1 MKPLKLIMS
10 AFGPYAEKTEIDFT
24 KLGDKGLYLVTGDTG
39 AGKTMIFDA
48 LTYALYGKT
57 SGNVRDAVMLRSQYA
72 DKEIPTFVELNFSIH
87 GKLYNIKRNPSYIRP
102 KKYGNS
108 TTNEP
113 ARAELCFP
121 DGREPLTKISDVDKE
136 IVRILGLTH
145 TQFTQIAMIAQG
157 QFRKF
162 LDSNTDEKIKIF
174 RELFR
179 TNIYAELQNR
189 LTAYSNRAKAEYK
202 VLKQN
207 VVLELE
213 HIVCIDYPKQ
223 LEQLER
229 LKEIKFEEHIDDAEV
244 LVKELVALDNER
256 YKSLKEQEENLS
268 DKLVGLDKKIEQF
281 KLCHEWKEKKE
292 QAEKRLTE
300 LDVQQRLL
308 KDSIKLLEEKI
319 KPLEKAEKF
328 LEESERDYEQQQEK
342 YNNLKSQENK
352 LSVQKKLVQELS
364 EQEER
369 IINRQKFLDKS
380 FLQGQDNLQKIRDAE
395 MNLVQK
401 SHEETL
407 LGEKQEK
414 LDNFLNVYEKCYT
427 HYRDFEKKKIDT
439 ENAVKYAEELEFVYN
454 DYNFRFLGAQ
464 AGFLAQTL
472 KDDSPCPVCGSCKHP
487 HPALLADSA
496 VNEAKVN
503 TAKDRMI
510 AAKSKADK
518 LKGEK
523 KKAEEIFIKEKEEV
537 LLLAEKVLGSNESK
551 QFRKLALERKDEV
564 IEKRTTLQEEIR
576 ALEVMV
582 QALPSCKEELEKLER
597 QKQEI
602 QGSFLQC
609 KKEKGMAEGIVLAQQ
624 KQMEIELQTFESLS
638 MVTDFSEKIKLALEL
653 LKMKSVEADKQRK
666 TAAEHY
672 QLYLQYNTDIDNLQK
687 QQNTLGINIAAEKT
701 NWEISSKELEKL
713 PLAEDEQLFL
723 QERKELAMEKTFLAD
738 KIKDVFFRIETNRNL
753 VKKVSDSKQKLKYAK
768 KESIYLEGLAS
779 TMDGNNGKHRINLET
794 YVQMHYFDKILQ
806 RANLR
811 LLRMTSGQYELKR
824 DTMQEEEHKT
834 GNSKTGLDLLVNDH
848 YSGSLRSVKT
858 LSGGESF
865 MASLALALGLA
876 DEVQSSAGGIQLD
889 AMFVDEG
896 FGSLDDNALQQA
908 ISALQ
913 GLSEGRCLVGIISH
927 VNDLQEMIDKKIIV
941 TKNRLQDKV
950 GSRIIIES

>member
-1 MKPLKLIMS
+1 MKPLQLIMS

-24 KLGDKGLYLVTGDTG
+24 RLGDNGLYLVTGDTG

-72 DKEIPTFVELNFSIH
+72 DKEIPTFVELRFSIH
-87 GKLYNIKRNPSYIRP
+87 GKLYNIKRNPSYVRP

-121 DGREPLTKISDVDKE
+121 DGREPLTKISDVDRE

-202 VLKQN
+202 GLKQN
-207 VVLELE
+207 VLLELE
-213 HIVCIDYPKQ
+213 DIVCIDYPKQ

-244 LVKELVALDNER
+244 LVKELVALDNEQ

-268 DKLVGLDKKIEQF
+268 DKLIELNKKIEQF
-281 KLCHEWKEKKE
+281 KLCSEWKEKKE
-292 QAEKRLTE
+292 QAEKRLKE
-300 LDVQQRLL
+300 LDVQQRFL
-308 KDSIKLLEEKI
+308 KDSIKSLEEKI

-328 LEESERDYEQQQEK
+328 LEDSERDYKQHQEK
-342 YNNLKSQENK
+342 YNNLKSQETK
-352 LSVQKKLVQELS
+352 LSIQKKLLQELS
-364 EQEER
+364 EQEE
-369 IINRQKFLDKS
+369 NLFNKQKNLENS
-380 FLQGQDNLQKIRDAE
+380 FLQIQDDLKKFRDAE
-395 MNLVQK
+395 LSLMQK
-401 SHEETL
+401 SHEEAL

-414 LDNFLNVYEKCYT
+414 LDNFLNVYEKCYG
-427 HYRDFEKKKIDT
+427 HYRDFEKKKNDA
-439 ENAVKYAEELEFVYN
+439 EKAVKYAEELEVIYN

-472 KDDSPCPVCGSCKHP
+472 KDGNPCPVCGSCKHP
-487 HPALLADSA
+487 HPALLAESA
-496 VNEAKVN
+496 VDEAKVN
-503 TAKDRMI
+503 TAKENMT

-518 LKGEK
+518 LKGEQQ
-523 KKAEEIFIKEKEEV
+523 KAEEIFIKEKEDV
-537 LLLAEKVLGSNESK
+537 LVFAEKVLGNNESK
-551 QFRKLALERKDEV
+551 LFRKLALERKDEV
-564 IEKRTTLQEEIR
+564 IEKRIALQEEIR

-582 QALPSCKEELEKLER
+582 QALPSCKENLEKLEK
-597 QKQEI
+597 QKQEF
-602 QGSFLQC
+602 QTSFLQC
-609 KKEKGMAEGIVLAQQ
+609 KKEKGVAEGIALAQQ
-624 KQMEIELQTFESLS
+624 KQMEIELETFESLL
-638 MVTDFSEKIKLALEL
+638 MTAEFTEKIKLALEL
-653 LKMKSVEADKQRK
+653 LKIKVVEADKQRK
-666 TAAEHY
+666 TAAEQY

-687 QQNTLGINIAAEKT
+687 QQNTLGISIAAEKT

-723 QERKELAMEKTFLAD
+723 QETRKLTAEKTFLAD
-738 KIKDVFFRIETNRNL
+738 RIKDLYVRIMTNNNVL
-753 VKKVSDSKQKLKYAK
+753 KKVSDNKQKLDHAK
-768 KESIYLEGLAS
+768 KECIYLEGLAN

-824 DTMQEEEHKT
+824 DTMQDEEHKT

-865 MASLALALGLA
+865 MASLALALGVA

-908 ISALQ
+908 ISALK

-941 TKNRLQDKV
+941 TKNRFQDKV
-950 GSRIIIES
+950 GSRIIIDS